1 MDPDAIRLS
10 ARNAWLHFR
19 RTMQLFTRPPAPRHL
34 PAEIA
39 ARRPLPPRT
48 PPPSPH
54 HRIAPYAEGH
64 MLLAGDLCNGDN
76 YANDRYT
83 RRPRNF
89 QKTIDNGRGPLR
101 TLAVEMRDYRQLV
114 RQRVTIFLSGII

>member
-1 MDPDAIRLS
+1 
-10 ARNAWLHFR
+10 
-19 RTMQLFTRPPAPRHL
+19 
-34 PAEIA
+34 
-39 ARRPLPPRT
+39 
-48 PPPSPH
+48 
-54 HRIAPYAEGH
+54 

-76 YANDRYT
+76 YANGRYT